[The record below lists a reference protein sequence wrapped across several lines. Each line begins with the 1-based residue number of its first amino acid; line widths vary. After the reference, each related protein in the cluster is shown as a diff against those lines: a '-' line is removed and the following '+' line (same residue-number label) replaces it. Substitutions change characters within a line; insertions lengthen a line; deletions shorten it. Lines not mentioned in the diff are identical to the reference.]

1 MLSSSAATSPSHARS
16 FASMRRC
23 FAFSVISSMRPSWA
37 GSTRRKR
44 YRVQACSCT
53 QGVIAADGAVHWFH
67 MYAKPF
73 YGADGHQDGALSTLR
88 PIDDEVAAEQE
99 AQEARRHQARAEARY
114 RRSMDSAPIGM
125 CLIAPGGAFVEVQLK
140 KWRVRQWKTEY
151 IVGSR
156 I

>member
-1 MLSSSAATSPSHARS
+1 M
-16 FASMRRC
+16 
-23 FAFSVISSMRPSWA
+23 
-37 GSTRRKR
+37 
-44 YRVQACSCT
+44 
-53 QGVIAADGAVHWFH
+53 IAADGAVHWFH